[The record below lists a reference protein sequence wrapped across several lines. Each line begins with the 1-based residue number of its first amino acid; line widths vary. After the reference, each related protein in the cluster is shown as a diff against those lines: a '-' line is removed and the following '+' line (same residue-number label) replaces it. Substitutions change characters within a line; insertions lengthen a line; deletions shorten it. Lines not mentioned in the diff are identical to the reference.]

1 MPRGNFRSP
10 SVGAAAA
17 QLPPT
22 ADAAAPLWM
31 TAGARGPAPLETES
45 RSCRAQL
52 CWCARSNAQGRWR
65 TGEGGEAAVA
75 KLSSMHTKSHK
86 QKIRLK
92 ICLLTN
98 CDRSLKNKPFEE
110 LP

>member
-31 TAGARGPAPLETES
+31 TAGARGLALETES

>member
-10 SVGAAAA
+10 SVGAAA

-22 ADAAAPLWM
+22 AAVDAAAPQWM
-31 TAGARGPAPLETES
+31 TAGGGPALETES

-75 KLSSMHTKSHK
+75 KSGSMHTQCPTS
-86 QKIRLK
+86 
-92 ICLLTN
+92 
-98 CDRSLKNKPFEE
+98 NK
-110 LP
+110 